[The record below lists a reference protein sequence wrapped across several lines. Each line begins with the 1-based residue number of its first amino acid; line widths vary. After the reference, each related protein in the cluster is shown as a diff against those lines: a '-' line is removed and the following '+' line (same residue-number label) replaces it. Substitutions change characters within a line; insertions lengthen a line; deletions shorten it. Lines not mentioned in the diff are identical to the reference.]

1 MRGKHRYVFCY
12 PGVYPPKAALRIA
25 RVKRRGAAIWY
36 GLGDMVKARESARES
51 LRLRLYALSVQRGA
65 A

>member
-1 MRGKHRYVFCY
+1 MRAKHKVCNFDPGCY
-12 PGVYPPKAALRIA
+12 PPDEVLRMA

-36 GLGDMVKARESARES
+36 GLGDMARARAGARES
-51 LRLRLYALSVQRGA
+51 LRLRLYAAVLLQGA

>member
-1 MRGKHRYVFCY
+1 MRGKHRFCFTRPGCY
-12 PGVYPPKAALRIA
+12 PPAALLRIA

-36 GLGDMVKARESARES
+36 GLGDMARAREQARLS
-51 LRLRLYALSVQRGA
+51 LELRLYALSVLA